1 MTNET
6 EEAYWF
12 LRWIA
17 MRYDRNKLK
26 AKIQELMKLDINKVY
41 EENIKLKKTLEEIRE
56 NYQPIK
62 TKIHNG
68 NPKRSKGYG
77 RR

>member
-1 MTNET
+1 MTNEN

-17 MRYDRNKLK
+17 MRYEKNKLK
-26 AKIQELMKLDINKVY
+26 DKLNEFLKLDINKVY
-41 EENIKLKKTLEEIRE
+41 QENIELKKTLKEIRE

-62 TKIHNG
+62 KIIHNG

-77 RR
+77 RK